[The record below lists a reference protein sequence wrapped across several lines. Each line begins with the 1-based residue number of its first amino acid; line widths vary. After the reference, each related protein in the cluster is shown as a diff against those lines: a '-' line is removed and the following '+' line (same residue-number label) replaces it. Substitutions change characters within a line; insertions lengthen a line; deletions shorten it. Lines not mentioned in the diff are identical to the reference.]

1 VTHSDLERR
10 ALTAACAVAAAGGL
24 PSEQAAVIHSGSN
37 VVVHLRPAPVV
48 ARVMSGTVVL
58 HDDPRRWLEREVSV
72 LTFLARSS
80 VAVAPSRLI
89 APGPYLQ
96 DGLWMTFSEW
106 LDIADD
112 PEGRGD
118 PVELGRCLRRLHDEL
133 IGFSGELGGLGDVG
147 EDIRRL
153 HRLLRPTAE
162 VSAQTIE
169 SLGERLGALDDFVF
183 RASLPT
189 QALHGDASITNLPR
203 TPHGLTWNDFEDT
216 FRGPVHWDLASLV
229 SDLRA
234 HDADTRAVRRFLDT
248 YGWGEEQELTPFI
261 DAQDIYYEIW
271 HLYRR
276 QRRRA
281 PEPACDSEAQG
292 S

>member
-89 APGPYLQ
+89 APGPYRQ
-96 DGLWMTFSEW
+96 DGLWMTFTEW
-106 LDIADD
+106 LDVADD
-112 PEGRGD
+112 PERRGD
-118 PVELGRCLRRLHDEL
+118 PVELGRCLKRLHDEL
-133 IGFSGELGGLGDVG
+133 IGFPGELGGLTDVR
-147 EDIRRL
+147 EDIGRL
-153 HRLLRPTAE
+153 HRLLRPTPE
-162 VSAQTIE
+162 VSAQTIQ
-169 SLGERLGALDDFVF
+169 SLAERLAALDDVVF
-183 RASLPT
+183 RTSLPV
-189 QALHGDASITNLPR
+189 QALHGDASISNLPR
-203 TPHGLTWNDFEDT
+203 TPRGLIWNDFEDT
-216 FRGPVHWDLASLV
+216 FRGPVQWDLASLV
-229 SDLRA
+229 SDLRGRGA
-234 HDADTRAVRRFLDT
+234 DAQIVRRFLDT
-248 YGWGEEQELTPFI
+248 YGWGDERELTPYS
-261 DAQDIYYEIW
+261 DAQAIYYEIW
-271 HLYRR
+271 DLYDR

-281 PEPACDSEAQG
+281 PEPEGDVET
-292 S
+292 